1 MELHQIRYFLAL
13 SETLNFTRA
22 SALCHVSQ
30 PSLTRAI
37 KVLEQEL
44 GGPLFNRER
53 GNTHLTEL
61 GASVAPHLREVL
73 NQAAAARERAAAL
86 FALRSARLTLGVAA
100 GVAPVHLEPLLG
112 AYAAAHPDVELAL
125 REEHGPDLHAALR
138 RGEVEI
144 GFLGGRPHDIDDLHY
159 LEVARERMTLLLPAG
174 HRFAGS
180 AALPARALAATTLA
194 SWEGCRALPAL
205 ARRLAEEGC
214 APCRLLTA
222 RTPALVPLLMSATG
236 CVGLRERGFGV
247 PPGLVA
253 RELAGL
259 DGDWP
264 LHVATRRG
272 RPHSPPVRA
281 FVDLLQR
288 RRGGDPV
295 TAASQGRGDVR
306 PAPPRRP

>member
-61 GASVAPHLREVL
+61 GASVAPHLREAL
-73 NQAAAARERAAAL
+73 AQSLAARERAAAL
-86 FALRSARLTLGVAA
+86 VALRAARLTLGVAA
-100 GVAPVHLEPLLG
+100 GVAPVHLQPLLG
-112 AYAAAHPDVELAL
+112 AYAAAHPEVELAL
-125 REEHGPDLHAALR
+125 HEAPGPELYAALR

-144 GFLGGRPHDIDDLHY
+144 GLLGGRPHDIDDLHY
-159 LEVARERMTLLLPAG
+159 QEVARERMALLLPAG
-174 HRFAGS
+174 HRLAGREC
-180 AALPARALAATTLA
+180 LPARALAGATLA
-194 SWEGCRALPAL
+194 SWEGCRGLPAL
-205 ARRLAEEGC
+205 L
-214 APCRLLTA
+214 RLLRDVGHEPSRVLTT
-222 RTPALVPLLMSATG
+222 RTPELVPLLVTATG
-236 CVGLRERGFGV
+236 CVGLRELGFGEPV
-247 PPGLVA
+247 GLVA

-259 DGDWP
+259 AGDWP
-264 LHVATRRG
+264 LHVATKRG

-281 FVDLLQR
+281 FVELLQR
-288 RRGGDPV
+288 RRNVGRDAP
-295 TAASQGRGDVR
+295 AASPRSRLG
-306 PAPPRRP
+306 PAPPPRP